1 MKMRVEK
8 DAFKFLAG
16 LGTIA
21 VIFFVL
27 DFWPGALAALLLLVA
42 VALFMRETIR
52 DSNFPSDQIISPASG
67 KIIEIK
73 EVFEEEFVRERTRKI
88 SIFMS
93 LLDEHINYA
102 PITGTVAY
110 LRHKP
115 GGFKKAY
122 LAEASAQNEAQY
134 IGFRRGESSL
144 LMKQIAGVV
153 ARRIICRCH
162 IKDDLQAGDK
172 LGLIRFGSRVELF
185 LPLRMK
191 IRVKEGGKVK
201 GASTIIGSIG

>member
-1 MKMRVEK
+1 MRVEK

-16 LGTIA
+16 LGVIA
-21 VIFFVL
+21 VVFFVL
-27 DFWPGALAALLLLVA
+27 DFWPGALIALLLLVA
-42 VALFMRETIR
+42 VALFMRETKR
-52 DSNFPSDQIISPASG
+52 EANFTSDQIVSPASG
-67 KIIEIK
+67 KIIEIE
-73 EVFEEEFVRERTRKI
+73 EVFEPEFVKEQTRKI

-93 LLDEHINYA
+93 LFDEHINYA
-102 PITGTVAY
+102 PITGKVDY

-122 LAEASAQNEAQY
+122 LKEASAQNEAQY
-134 IGFRRGESSL
+134 IGFRQGDNRV

-153 ARRIICRCH
+153 ARRIICRCR
-162 IKDDLQAGDK
+162 LQNVFQAGVK

-191 IRVKEGGKVK
+191 IRVKPGDAVK
-201 GASTIIGSIG
+201 GASTIIGSVR

>member
-1 MKMRVEK
+1 MRVEK

-16 LGTIA
+16 LATVAA
-21 VIFFVL
+21 VFLVL
-27 DFWPGALAALLLLVA
+27 NFWPGALAAALLLAA

-52 DSNFPSDQIISPASG
+52 EANFSDGQIVSPASG
-67 KIIEIK
+67 KIIAIE
-73 EVFEEEFVRERTRKI
+73 EVLEPEFLREKTRKI

-93 LLDEHINYA
+93 LLDEHVNYA

-110 LRHKP
+110 LRHKR

-122 LAEASAQNEAQY
+122 LEEASAQNECQY
-134 IGFRRGESSL
+134 IGFQRGDSSL

-153 ARRIICRCH
+153 ARRIICRCR
-162 IKDDLQAGDK
+162 LQDNLRAGEK

-191 IRVKEGGKVK
+191 IRVKEGDRVK
-201 GASTIIGSIG
+201 GASTIIGSIA

>member
-1 MKMRVEK
+1 MRVEK

-16 LGTIA
+16 LAVVA

-27 DFWPGALAALLLLVA
+27 EFWAGALLALLLLVA

-52 DSNFPSDQIISPASG
+52 EPDFPDDRIVSPASG

-73 EVFEEEFVRERTRKI
+73 EVFETEYVRERTRKI

-93 LLDEHINYA
+93 LLDEHVNYA

-153 ARRIICRCH
+153 ARRIICRCRLRE
-162 IKDDLQAGDK
+162 KFQAGEK
-172 LGLIRFGSRVELF
+172 IGLIRFGSRVELF
-185 LPLRMK
+185 LPLQMK
-191 IRVKEGGKVK
+191 IRVREGETVK
-201 GASTIIGSIG
+201 GASTIIGSIE

>member
-1 MKMRVEK
+1 MMRVEK

-16 LGTIA
+16 LGVIA
-21 VIFFVL
+21 AVFFGL
-27 DFWPGALAALLLLVA
+27 DCWPGALIALVLLAA

-52 DSNFPSDQIISPASG
+52 ELSFSDDQIVAPASG
-67 KIIEIK
+67 RIIGIE
-73 EVFEEEFVRERTRKI
+73 EVFEPEFVRERTRKI

-102 PITGTVAY
+102 PVTGTVAY

-122 LAEASAQNEAQY
+122 LDEASAQNESQY
-134 IGFRRGESSL
+134 IGFRQGESSL

-162 IKDDLQAGDK
+162 PRESFQAGEK

-191 IRVKEGGKVK
+191 IRVKEGDAVR
-201 GASTIIGSIG
+201 GASTIIGSVG